1 MCIGHR
7 KKIRK
12 LTFRALDLRS
22 DEGLTLETSAFEF
35 FVHFM
40 QLTKSKIV
48 FHQNTF
54 KKTETLL
61 SKFLQ
66 IKSSLKQSEG
76 SQGR

>member
-22 DEGLTLETSAFEF
+22 GEGLTLETSAFEF

-54 KKTETLL
+54 KKKTLL

-66 IKSSLKQSEG
+66 IKSSLQQSEG